1 MQNLLRDLRYAA
13 RQLRKS
19 PGFTVTAV
27 LTLALGVGATTAIF
41 SCVYGLLLKSL
52 PFADADRI
60 VAMSET
66 HPQIKGGIVAT
77 YPDYEAWRKQQT
89 SFSQV
94 AAYSTLNPATVSL
107 VMDGHSEQVNRVIAS
122 GNFFSLLCV
131 SPLIGRTIDE
141 QDDTPA
147 NDHVAVLS
155 ATAWQRYF
163 GRDSHVL
170 GRSVALNGTSYIII
184 GVLPEG
190 ASFPADGEVWLPLS
204 LLDQPTRVS
213 RVWHSVNVLG
223 RLRPGV
229 SFPQAKS
236 DMETIAQRLAAT
248 YPATNR
254 NVGVALT
261 PLRDQLVGTFRPALL
276 SLLGAVVLVLLIAC
290 ANVANL
296 LLVRATAGQREVA
309 IRQALGA
316 DRARLLSLS
325 LAQTSILSLSG
336 GALGIAFAAAALPL
350 LRMLLA
356 HTDGLDPAM
365 IQSIG
370 LSIPVL
376 LFSLGICT
384 LTAFVFGMLPALKA
398 SPRLAE
404 TLRSGDRG
412 SSDQHSRSRGALVAG
427 EIAIAVMVVFLSTLV
442 IRSFEKLLAIDP
454 GFRTDH
460 LLTVEVTLP
469 EPKYGDSSP
478 STNHLFEQVLD
489 KVAQS
494 PGVVAAGATSIVPL
508 KPSQV
513 MTRFLVE
520 GAPPLAPGNF
530 PAAQIRYVSPDFFR
544 TMGLA
549 VKEGRVFRQD
559 DIENNS
565 SYFVVNEAF
574 AQRYLAGRYPIGAKI
589 LLGVLTPH
597 PDKIPVI
604 GVVANAHDL
613 GVDSDPQPE
622 IYLPGFGLHEVL
634 LVRSTVDSKSIVPVV
649 RSAMH
654 TLDPDQPISNVQTAD
669 ELLSSSMARQRMTSA
684 LLGIFALVAL
694 TLAAIGIYGVLS
706 YSVAQRTRE
715 IGVRMAVGAN
725 RADILQLVLRHAGRI
740 TAVGVVIGLTAGLAS
755 ARLINGLLFHTSAVD
770 PCSIAIAIIT
780 LVAVAALAVSI
791 PAGRAASVSPT
802 EALRAE

>member
-1 MQNLLRDLRYAA
+1 
-13 RQLRKS
+13 
-19 PGFTVTAV
+19 
-27 LTLALGVGATTAIF
+27 
-41 SCVYGLLLKSL
+41 
-52 PFADADRI
+52 
-60 VAMSET
+60 
-66 HPQIKGGIVAT
+66 
-77 YPDYEAWRKQQT
+77 
-89 SFSQV
+89 
-94 AAYSTLNPATVSL
+94 
-107 VMDGHSEQVNRVIAS
+107 
-122 GNFFSLLCV
+122 
-131 SPLIGRTIDE
+131 
-141 QDDTPA
+141 
-147 NDHVAVLS
+147 
-155 ATAWQRYF
+155 
-163 GRDSHVL
+163 
-170 GRSVALNGTSYIII
+170 
-184 GVLPEG
+184 
-190 ASFPADGEVWLPLS
+190 
-204 LLDQPTRVS
+204 
-213 RVWHSVNVLG
+213 
-223 RLRPGV
+223 
-229 SFPQAKS
+229 
-236 DMETIAQRLAAT
+236 
-248 YPATNR
+248 
-254 NVGVALT
+254 
-261 PLRDQLVGTFRPALL
+261 
-276 SLLGAVVLVLLIAC
+276 
-290 ANVANL
+290 
-296 LLVRATAGQREVA
+296 
-309 IRQALGA
+309 
-316 DRARLLSLS
+316 
-325 LAQTSILSLSG
+325 
-336 GALGIAFAAAALPL
+336 
-350 LRMLLA
+350 
-356 HTDGLDPAM
+356 
-365 IQSIG
+365 
-370 LSIPVL
+370 
-376 LFSLGICT
+376 
-384 LTAFVFGMLPALKA
+384 
-398 SPRLAE
+398 
-404 TLRSGDRG
+404 
-412 SSDQHSRSRGALVAG
+412 
-427 EIAIAVMVVFLSTLV
+427 
-442 IRSFEKLLAIDP
+442 
-454 GFRTDH
+454 
-460 LLTVEVTLP
+460 
-469 EPKYGDSSP
+469 
-478 STNHLFEQVLD
+478 
-489 KVAQS
+489 
-494 PGVVAAGATSIVPL
+494 
-508 KPSQV
+508 

-549 VKEGRVFRQD
+549 VEEGRVFRQD
-559 DIENNS
+559 DIESNA

-574 AQRYLAGRYPIGAKI
+574 AQRYLAGRNPIGANI

>member
-1 MQNLLRDLRYAA
+1 MQNLLRDLRYAL

-19 PGFTVTAV
+19 PGFTITTL
-27 LTLALGVGATTAIF
+27 LTLALGIGATTAIF

-60 VAMSET
+60 VAISET

-77 YPDYEAWRKQQT
+77 YPDYEDWRKQQT
-89 SFSQV
+89 GFTQV
-94 AAYSTLNPATVSL
+94 AAYSTLNPSTVSL
-107 VMDGHSEQVNRVIAS
+107 VMDGHAEQVNRVLAS
-122 GNFFSLLCV
+122 GNFFSLLGV
-131 SPLIGRTIDE
+131 SPHIGRTIDE
-141 QDDTPA
+141 QDDTPG

-155 ATAWQRYF
+155 ASAWQRYF
-163 GRDSHVL
+163 GRDPHVL
-170 GRSVALNGTSYIII
+170 ARSVALNGTSYTII

-204 LLDQPTRVS
+204 LLDQPTRAS

-223 RLRPGV
+223 RLHSGV
-229 SFPQAKS
+229 DFPQAKS
-236 DMETIAQRLAAT
+236 DMETIAHRLAAT

-254 NVGVALT
+254 NVGVVLT
-261 PLRDQLVGTFRPALL
+261 PLRDQLVGTLRPALL
-276 SLLGAVVLVLLIAC
+276 SLLGAVLLVLLIAC
-290 ANVANL
+290 TNVANL
-296 LLVRATAGQREVA
+296 LLVRATTGRREVA

-325 LAQTSILSLSG
+325 LAQTFILCLVG
-336 GALGIAFAAAALPL
+336 GALGIAFAATALPL
-350 LRMLLA
+350 LRVLLA

-370 LSIPVL
+370 LSVPVL
-376 LFSLGICT
+376 LFTLGICT
-384 LTAFVFGMLPALKA
+384 LTAFVFGMLPAVKA

-412 SSDQHSRSRGALVAG
+412 SSDQHGRIRGTLVIG

-478 STNHLFEQVLD
+478 ATNHLFEQVLD

-494 PGVVAAGATSIVPL
+494 PGVVAAGATTIVPL

-559 DIENNS
+559 DIESNA

-574 AQRYLAGRYPIGAKI
+574 AQRYLAGRYPIGANI
-589 LLGVLTPH
+589 LLGVLTTH

-634 LVRSTVDSKSIVPVV
+634 LVRSTVDSKSVVPVV
-649 RSAMH
+649 RDAMH
-654 TLDPDQPISNVQTAD
+654 ASDPDQPISDIQTAD
-669 ELLSSSMARQRMTSA
+669 ELLSNSMARQRMTAA

-694 TLAAIGIYGVLS
+694 TLAAIGIYGVMS

-715 IGVRMAVGAN
+715 IGVRLAVGAD

-740 TAVGVVIGLTAGLAS
+740 TAVGVIVGMTAGLAS
-755 ARLINGLLFHTSAVD
+755 ARLINGMLFHTSAVD
-770 PCSIAIAIIT
+770 PFSIAIAVVT